1 MVIKQFYMPGTKLV
15 LFWVGGVNK
24 IGMVSILLDLES
36 LVVESDANKKCSKK
50 YYFICGSN
58 RK

>member
-1 MVIKQFYMPGTKLV
+1 MPGTILV

-24 IGMVSILLDLES
+24 IGMVSTLLDLES
-36 LVVESDANKKCSKK
+36 PDVESDTNKKCSKK
-50 YYFICGSN
+50 SYFICGSN